1 MKTIGWLIQGVGLA
15 LLAGGCALGPTM
27 EAPSVTI
34 SSLRLEDSTLL
45 EQRFLAALRIQ
56 NPNAVDLAIEGISYD
71 FEVNGRP
78 FAKGVGKGPVIIPAF
93 GQGVIETEAITT
105 LMGFIRQFRRAGG
118 AKWAAFDYRLTGKIK
133 LRDHTSA
140 VPFEMRGDNLSKAAP
155 AVPEQ

>member
-1 MKTIGWLIQGVGLA
+1 MKTIGWLIQGVGFA

-56 NPNAVDLAIEGISYD
+56 NPNAVDLAIEGISDD

-78 FAKGVGKGPVIIPAF
+78 FAKGVGKGP
-93 GQGVIETEAITT
+93 
-105 LMGFIRQFRRAGG
+105 
-118 AKWAAFDYRLTGKIK
+118 
-133 LRDHTSA
+133 
-140 VPFEMRGDNLSKAAP
+140 
-155 AVPEQ
+155 

>member
-56 NPNAVDLAIEGISYD
+56 NPNAVELTVEGISYD

-78 FAKGVGKGPVIIPAF
+78 FAKGVGKGPVTIPAF

-105 LMGFIRQFRRAGG
+105 LMGFIRQFRRLER
-118 AKWAAFDYRLTGKIK
+118 AKAAFDYRLTGKIK
-133 LRDHTSA
+133 LRDHPSA
-140 VPFEMRGDNLSKAAP
+140 VPFEMRGDNLSRAAP